1 MRIDVTIVSWNSAAD
16 LGRCLDSLAGQ
27 TRPPDGVAVVDNASQ
42 DESAAIARAHPVVSA
57 FEQNRENRG
66 FAAGQNQA
74 IRRSDADWI
83 LTLNPDTALSPDFLS
98 TLADRVARPGRWGTL
113 CGKLLRM
120 GSDGRRLAPPRIDS
134 TGIVFT
140 RTFRHLDRGSGELDR
155 GQWDREGPIFGASAA
170 AALYRGDMIADVS
183 VDGEFFDESF
193 FAYREDADV
202 AWRAQLLG
210 WDALYVPEAVG
221 QHVRRVVPERRGS
234 LPAEINRA
242 SVRNRFLMRVKNAD
256 LAVWRRC
263 GIRGVGRDLAVVAG
277 CLLWEWS
284 SLPGLAEAVRLGP
297 RALRARR
304 LIHSRRRRA
313 GTEIAKWFE

>member
-1 MRIDVTIVSWNSAAD
+1 
-16 LGRCLDSLAGQ
+16 
-27 TRPPDGVAVVDNASQ
+27 
-42 DESAAIARAHPVVSA
+42 
-57 FEQNRENRG
+57 
-66 FAAGQNQA
+66 
-74 IRRSDADWI
+74 
-83 LTLNPDTALSPDFLS
+83 
-98 TLADRVARPGRWGTL
+98 
-113 CGKLLRM
+113 
-120 GSDGRRLAPPRIDS
+120 
-134 TGIVFT
+134 
-140 RTFRHLDRGSGELDR
+140 
-155 GQWDREGPIFGASAA
+155 
-170 AALYRGDMIADVS
+170 MIADVS

-221 QHVRRVVPERRGS
+221 QHVRRVVPERRGA

-256 LAVWRRC
+256 VAVWRRC

-313 GTEIAKWFE
+313 GTEIAKSRFKAQGTNVMPDAGFTLRLSYGAVKGYDVKGKHINWSTNMLNGFPVQSIP